1 MYIFTKYV
9 YMFAVANRCQIL
21 PILYLGYIMTL
32 DKDLGSQETDN
43 DQNDRDDYLFD
54 PKTV

>member
-21 PILYLGYIMTL
+21 PILYLGYLMTL